1 MSPLL
6 QFPRKVGSAPAGRW
20 DNSRPAM
27 LAVAMLGVVGFCII
41 SCMMC
46 QDGWTMVYKSAW
58 IVLDTLS
65 LMLFCTV
72 FRLHMQLNLR
82 SVSLI
87 VVMLLLQ
94 TLIMAGIMNLQGVV
108 PGYDYSAQALLWL
121 PYLLAPTTV
130 SVMVGRRLGLLTAL
144 CASVFGA
151 TLFSLQTE
159 PAQMY
164 VYGVISLV
172 AGMLSAIL
180 SGRVHKREQVLRA
193 GLCTGVAVFVCVF
206 ALVAL
211 QQFGESRA
219 DMELASINGK
229 HFETTALLAEPIVT
243 VVANFVLAALVGG
256 LIPALER
263 IFSITTPISWL
274 EWADMNHPLLRRLQM
289 EAPGTFQ
296 HCQTVYRLAEAGAE
310 AVGADA
316 TRAGVCALYH
326 DIGKLKNPGFF
337 SENIKDQANS
347 PHRALTPEASAR
359 IIIGHVAD
367 GVALAREHGLNRR
380 IVDVIREHH
389 GVSTAYFFYRKAT
402 DQYKAEKEKFEDGQ
416 IDTCP
421 DEVDISMFSYKG
433 PIPQTRESGIVSLA
447 DAVESATR
455 SLVNPSED
463 DIRGMIASVVK
474 SRILEGQLNDCDLT
488 LGDIEKLKESFFE
501 NICTMHHNRIA
512 YPKQEKDAD
521 AQLQELRKQ
530 S

>member
-1 MSPLL
+1 MFPFLRLL
-6 QFPRKVGSAPAGRW
+6 RPEPGAASVDW

-27 LAVAMLGVVGFCII
+27 LLVTLLGIVGFCFIA
-41 SCMMC
+41 CMMSEG
-46 QDGWTMVYKSAW
+46 GWAAGYKVAW
-58 IVLDTLS
+58 IFLDSLS
-65 LMLFCTV
+65 LMLFCMV

-94 TLIMAGIMNLQGVV
+94 TLIMAGIMKLQGVV

-144 CASVFGA
+144 CASVFGS
-151 TLFSLQTE
+151 TLFSVQAQ
-159 PAQMY
+159 PAQ
-164 VYGVISLV
+164 VFIYGVISLV

-193 GLCTGVAVFVCVF
+193 GLYTGVAVFVCVF

-219 DMELASINGK
+219 EVELASINGRG
-229 HFETTALLAEPIVT
+229 FETTALLAELIVT
-243 VVANFVLAALVGG
+243 VVYNFVLAALVGG
-256 LIPALER
+256 TIPALER

-274 EWADMNHPLLRRLQM
+274 EWADMNHPLLRQLQM
-289 EAPGTFQ
+289 VAPGTFQ
-296 HCQTVYRLAEAGAE
+296 HSLVVHRLAEAGAE

-326 DIGKLKNPGFF
+326 DIGKTKNPQFF
-337 SENIKDQANS
+337 SENIADQANS
-347 PHRALTPEASAR
+347 PHRELTPEASAR

-367 GVALAREHGLNRR
+367 GVELAREHGLNRR

-389 GVSTAYFFYRKAT
+389 GVSTAYFFYRKAM
-402 DQYKAEKEKFEDGQ
+402 DQYKAEKEKFEEGQ

-421 DEVDISMFSYKG
+421 DEVDVSKYTYKG
-433 PIPQTRESGIVSLA
+433 PIPQTREAGIVSLA

-455 SLVNPSED
+455 SLSNPTED
-463 DIRGMIASVVK
+463 EIRDMIAGIFK
-474 SRILEGQLNDCDLT
+474 SRILEGQLTDCDLT
-488 LGDIEKLKESFFE
+488 LGDIEKLKESFFV
-501 NICTMHHNRIA
+501 NIRTMHHNRIA
-512 YPKQEKDAD
+512 YPKQEPDAA
-521 AQLQELRKQ
+521 AQILERRKQ